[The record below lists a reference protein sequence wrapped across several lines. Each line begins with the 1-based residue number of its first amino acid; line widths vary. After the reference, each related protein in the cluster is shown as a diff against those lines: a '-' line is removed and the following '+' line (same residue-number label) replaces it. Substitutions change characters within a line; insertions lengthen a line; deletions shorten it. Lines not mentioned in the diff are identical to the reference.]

1 MFRISLQ
8 TLCLIKGLSVTNGEQ
23 LAVKLYTDDVAEVQ
37 AQ

>member
-8 TLCLIKGLSVTNGEQ
+8 TLCLIKRLSVTNEGR
-23 LAVKLYTDDVAEVQ
+23 LPVKLYTDDIAEVQ

>member
-8 TLCLIKGLSVTNGEQ
+8 TLCLTKGLSVTIGEK
-23 LAVKLYTDDVAEVQ
+23 LTVKLYTDDIAEVQ